1 MYLFNRIRI
10 VPWKGGRYFLL
21 SILILSLAGPVLLGC
36 SEASRQ
42 DSADSAQWII
52 GMSQCNLG
60 EPWRVQMNND
70 IRRAAEA
77 HPELRVIFK
86 DAQNDSLVQRSHI
99 EEFIGQG
106 VDCLIVSPKEAQP
119 LTPPIAAAYRAG
131 IPVIVLD
138 RAVMGDE
145 YTVFI
150 GADNFAIG
158 EMAGEW
164 IAETLGGEGR
174 IVELK
179 GLMTSIPGH
188 DRSNGFRQGIEDTN
202 IEIIFEADMQ
212 WLEPNARREME
223 SALARFDD
231 IDLVYAHN
239 DPGAH
244 GAYLAARA
252 VGRDDEIQFVGVDGL
267 PHEGMQYV
275 REGKLGAT
283 FIYPTGGAEAIDT
296 ALKLLRGESVPK
308 EIELPTQA
316 ITRENVMDFLDLD
329 IEE

>member
-1 MYLFNRIRI
+1 MKSATKVY
-10 VPWKGGRYFLL
+10 KL
-21 SILILSLAGPVLLGC
+21 SITSTFTVVLLLAGATLFTGC
-36 SEASRQ
+36 GDSSERDAEST
-42 DSADSAQWII
+42 AQWTI

-77 HPELRVIFK
+77 HPEIRVIFK
-86 DAQNDSLVQRSHI
+86 DAQNDSLIQRSHI

-106 VDCLIVSPKEAQP
+106 VDCIIVSPKEAQP
-119 LTPPIAAAYRAG
+119 LTPPIAAAYQAG

-158 EMAGEW
+158 EMAGSW
-164 IAETLGGEGR
+164 IAETLEGR
-174 IVELK
+174 GRVVELK

-188 DRSNGFRQGIEDTN
+188 DRSNGFRKGIEGTD

-223 SALARFDD
+223 SALARFQD

-244 GAYLAARA
+244 GAYLAART
-252 VGRDDEIQFVGVDGL
+252 VGREEDIMFVGVDGL
-267 PHEGMQYV
+267 PHEGVQYV
-275 REGKLGAT
+275 REGKLNAT
-283 FIYPTGGAEAIDT
+283 FVYPTGGKEAIEV
-296 ALKLLRGESVPK
+296 ALQILSGETVPK
-308 EIELPTQA
+308 TIELPTA
-316 ITRENVMDFLDLD
+316 PITAENVSDFLQ
-329 IEE
+329 

>member
-1 MYLFNRIRI
+1 MKSSTKPY
-10 VPWKGGRYFLL
+10 KL
-21 SILILSLAGPVLLGC
+21 SISLAITAVMALTGIILISGC
-36 SEASRQ
+36 
-42 DSADSAQWII
+42 ADSSERDADGTVQWTI

-77 HPELRVIFK
+77 HPEIRVIFK
-86 DAQNDSLVQRSHI
+86 DAQNDSLIQRSHI
-99 EEFIGQG
+99 EEFAGQG
-106 VDCLIVSPKEAQP
+106 VDCIIVSPKEAQP
-119 LTPPIAAAYRAG
+119 LTPPIAAAYQAG

-138 RAVMGDE
+138 RAVLGDD
-145 YTVFI
+145 YSVFI

-158 EMAGEW
+158 EMAGRW
-164 IAETLGGEGR
+164 IAEALKGR
-174 IVELK
+174 GRVVELK

-188 DRSNGFRQGIEDTN
+188 DRSNGFRKGIEGTD

-223 SALARFDD
+223 SALARFED

-252 VGRDDEIQFVGVDGL
+252 VGREDDILFVGVDGL
-267 PHEGMQYV
+267 PHEGVQYV
-275 REGKLGAT
+275 REEKLSAT
-283 FIYPTGGAEAIDT
+283 FVYPTGGKEAIEV
-296 ALKLLRGESVPK
+296 ALRILGGEAVPK
-308 EIELPTQA
+308 TIELPTAA
-316 ITRENVMDFLDLD
+316 ITAENVSEFLQ
-329 IEE
+329 